1 MRRKLDWKIEK
12 EKKKKEVY
20 SYGFAMKKAVEV
32 MIGVKV

>member
-12 EKKKKEVY
+12 EKKKEVC